1 MHSDYRAMV
10 DFVISPQPKRT
21 REGANGWM
29 ADLLGS
35 TLDLKCNAKKSVR
48 DFGRRNHWNFDG
60 DFKAISAVAVW

>member
-1 MHSDYRAMV
+1 MPTD
-10 DFVISPQPKRT
+10 
-21 REGANGWM
+21 EL

-35 TLDLKCNAKKSVR
+35 TLNLKCNAKESMR